1 MQRSSKKCCALDPI
15 PTKLVSDCIDVLL
28 PTIKHIINLSLDNA
42 YFPHVWKEALV
53 NPLLKRF
60 GLDPLYKNF
69 RPVSNL
75 PYVSKLVERSA
86 SDQLFAHMSSNGLY
100 PDLQSAYVKNH
111 STETALLRVKNDIL
125 MNMNK
130 GHVTLLVFLDLSAA
144 FDTVDHSS
152 LLTSLQTRFG
162 VSGKVLEW
170 FASYLHDRS
179 QRITINGTL
188 SDSFSLQC
196 GVPQG
201 SCLGP
206 ILFVI
211 YASKLFEITSRHLP
225 EVHCY
230 ADDTQLYL
238 SFKPG
243 LRESHVEGL
252 LHMQRCID
260 DLRQWMLMDRLKL
273 NDEKTEFLLVGTRQ
287 QLAKLCVEPLAVGN
301 HLINPC
307 HEAKNLGCWFDQQ
320 LSMVTNINKI
330 CSVSYFYLH
339 NIRRI
344 RKFLSVESTKL
355 LVHALVTSRIDYCNS
370 LLYGL
375 PQTQLSKLQ
384 RVQNTAARLICNVSR
399 FEPISI
405 VLFELH
411 WLPVH
416 YRIIFKVLV
425 ITYKAINGMA
435 PKYISDLII
444 IKAESSYSLR
454 SNSELLLAHPRVRT
468 KTTLGDRAFCAA
480 APKLWNSLP
489 QSLRK
494 VTSVD
499 SFKVHLKTLLFRQA
513 YKDFV

>member
-1 MQRSSKKCCALDPI
+1 MKSFHEFTPLSDKDVIALVQRSSKKCCVLDPM

-75 PYVSKLVERSA
+75 PYVSKLVESSA

-179 QRITINGTL
+179 QHITINGTL

-211 YASKLFEITSRHLP
+211 YAMR
-225 EVHCY
+225 
-230 ADDTQLYL
+230 
-238 SFKPG
+238 
-243 LRESHVEGL
+243 
-252 LHMQRCID
+252 
-260 DLRQWMLMDRLKL
+260 
-273 NDEKTEFLLVGTRQ
+273 
-287 QLAKLCVEPLAVGN
+287 
-301 HLINPC
+301 
-307 HEAKNLGCWFDQQ
+307 
-320 LSMVTNINKI
+320 
-330 CSVSYFYLH
+330 
-339 NIRRI
+339 
-344 RKFLSVESTKL
+344 
-355 LVHALVTSRIDYCNS
+355 
-370 LLYGL
+370 
-375 PQTQLSKLQ
+375 
-384 RVQNTAARLICNVSR
+384 
-399 FEPISI
+399 
-405 VLFELH
+405 
-411 WLPVH
+411 
-416 YRIIFKVLV
+416 
-425 ITYKAINGMA
+425 
-435 PKYISDLII
+435 
-444 IKAESSYSLR
+444 
-454 SNSELLLAHPRVRT
+454 
-468 KTTLGDRAFCAA
+468 
-480 APKLWNSLP
+480 
-489 QSLRK
+489 
-494 VTSVD
+494 
-499 SFKVHLKTLLFRQA
+499 
-513 YKDFV
+513 